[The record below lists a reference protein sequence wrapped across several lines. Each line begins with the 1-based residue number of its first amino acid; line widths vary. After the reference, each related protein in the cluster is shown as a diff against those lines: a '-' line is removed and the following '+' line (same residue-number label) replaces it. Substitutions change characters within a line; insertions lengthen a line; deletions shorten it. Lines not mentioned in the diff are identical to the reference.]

1 MTSCPISKVEVITLS
16 GTTEVIKVWLF
27 FFLKKKPYL
36 FERQNNRERGK
47 GGRIKGREEENL
59 DLLVHP
65 HDLTLSQHSQVSFPQ
80 IQTQVTPWIGWRCHD
95 LRPPGTQSMAC
106 RGACVRHGGE
116 RSADSSIWMQSSSF
130 YSTVWRTEQA
140 SCSFLHSLGP
150 SSPSCL
156 FFSFHV
162 FLASQLKYK
171 CIHISATWLCFF
183 CFSPLPFSPY
193 HGQGDGASN
202 PLTKE
207 PNF

>member
-1 MTSCPISKVEVITLS
+1 MELQRWLKSDYFFKKNLLIYLK
-16 GTTEVIKVWLF
+16 GRTTEKEGKEKESEAE
-27 FFLKKKPYL
+27 KK
-36 FERQNNRERGK
+36 
-47 GGRIKGREEENL
+47 RIL
-59 DLLVHP
+59 HLLVHP
-65 HDLTLSQHSQVSFPQ
+65 HDLTLSQHSQVSSPQ

-95 LRPPGTQSMAC
+95 LRPPGTQPMAC

-116 RSADSSIWMQSSSF
+116 RSADSSIWMPSSSF

-140 SCSFLHSLGP
+140 SCSLLHSLGP

-183 CFSPLPFSPY
+183 CSSPLPFSPY